1 MSEKFT
7 TEKDGQIDFYNQ
19 FLPII
24 NPTITVDEII
34 ANNNDGILNGNLIE
48 FKLTVKDLNEVLFQC
63 IKHLSALRIKE
74 TPVPAN
80 IVIVDLNS
88 TKAYLYK
95 SENYLDSIEKVL
107 TVEHQKIMRDLLAE
121 NQNKSL
127 ITKMQKKPKI

>member
-19 FLPII
+19 FLPRI

-34 ANNNDGILNGNLIE
+34 ANNNDGVLNGNLIE

-63 IKHLSALRIKE
+63 IKYLSALRIKE

-121 NQNKSL
+121 NQNKFL
-127 ITKMQKKPKI
+127 IT